1 MCNEV
6 CKVRIEGSVRPA
18 ECGVRVDISFPPQNG
33 DSGETTSTDGEHGTQ
48 NAIPLVRLQPG
59 ETAPFSFS
67 PQQSIFFRGQLF
79 HDLIR
84 SGNSL
89 RGQQFSFELRH
100 MQEWTDRIEIVKYF
114 VCLNTTCVG
123 NSWELGR

>member
-33 DSGETTSTDGEHGTQ
+33 DSGETTSTDGEHRTQ
-48 NAIPLVRLQPG
+48 NAIPLARLQPG
-59 ETAPFSFS
+59 ETALFFVFTTAKY
-67 PQQSIFFRGQLF
+67 FFRGQLF

-84 SGNSL
+84 SGNSP
-89 RGQQFSFELRH
+89 REQQFSFEVRH
-100 MQEWTDRIEIVKYF
+100 MQEWTDKYRNRQIF
-114 VCLNTTCVG
+114 CLLKHN
-123 NSWELGR
+123 L